1 MKRIIALV
9 TIMCLLPSA
18 ALAQTATPTATPAAT
33 ATPTATPTLYPTLVA
48 LDGGGGGITT
58 GMGDVMGRASSLS
71 IQPVGLLILGL
82 LFFTLAFEVLRIAIV
97 KRANQ

>member
-18 ALAQTATPTATPAAT
+18 ALAQTATPTAT
-33 ATPTATPTLYPTLVA
+33 ATPTLYPTLVA
-48 LDGGGGGITT
+48 LDGGGNITT

-71 IQPVGLLILGL
+71 IQPVGLLLLGL
-82 LFFTLAFEVLRIAIV
+82 LFFTLAFEMLRIFIV